1 MAAISGVT
9 TKKNVKGQL
18 THVTVDVKKHA
29 AVIPMFKE
37 LGLLPKTTF
46 QKERESGITLEQ
58 FRKNMH
64 KRIDDLWSK

>member
-1 MAAISGVT
+1 MAAIAGIT
-9 TKKNVKGQL
+9 IKKNIKGQL

-46 QKERESGITLEQ
+46 QKERENGITVKKLKDSLLEQ
-58 FRKNMH
+58 
-64 KRIDDLWSK
+64 IDELWSK

>member
-1 MAAISGVT
+1 MAAIAGIT
-9 TKKNVKGQL
+9 IKKNIKGQL

-46 QKERESGITLEQ
+46 QKERENGITVKELKDSLLEQ
-58 FRKNMH
+58 
-64 KRIDDLWSK
+64 IDELWSK